1 MPLKLSKGGP
11 RFAMPKPRC
20 VVAPLAAIGAR
31 SLLTGLA
38 LALAMSAGA
47 PARAEDPPPPDKSGF
62 TLFNPTP
69 DADLRSFATD
79 RPPKAN
85 GPYTVDAGR
94 FQYETDIAVYSDSVV
109 GGIRTEGWT
118 LFDPTLKVGLTDT
131 TDFEL
136 QVTPYQSVR
145 TNGAG
150 TVSGVGDTYAKIK
163 FNLLGDDRGDVA
175 AALMPYVKIPTARTG
190 LGNGDIEG
198 GLVGPVSINAPKGFV
213 VVVMPQFDWLKDTS
227 GGGYH
232 GAVDVLVNVSHPLDK
247 VWTLYTEMF
256 TTQSFQM
263 HDRPVYTFD
272 TGLAYL
278 LTPTVQLD
286 FGSNLSLNKVTPQ
299 TQIYTG
305 VSQRF

>member
-1 MPLKLSKGGP
+1 LALWAALDA
-11 RFAMPKPRC
+11 RLLL
-20 VVAPLAAIGAR
+20 AP
-31 SLLTGLA
+31 LA
-38 LALAMSAGA
+38 LALALITAVAA
-47 PARAEDPPPPDKSGF
+47 PARADDPPPPNKSGF

-69 DADLRSFATD
+69 DADLRSFSTD

-94 FQYETDIAVYSDSVV
+94 FQYETDVAVYSEAVI
-109 GGIRTEGWT
+109 GGVKTEGWT
-118 LFDPTLKVGLTDT
+118 LFDPTLKVGLTST

-145 TNGAG
+145 TSGAVGGG
-150 TVSGVGDTYAKIK
+150 TISGVGDTYAKIK
-163 FNLLGDDRGDVA
+163 FNLLGDDRGDLA
-175 AALMPYVKIPTARTG
+175 LALMPYVKIPTARTG
-190 LGNGDIEG
+190 LGNGDVEG
-198 GLVGPVSINAPKGFV
+198 GLVAPVSLNAPKGFV
-213 VVVMPQFDWLKDTS
+213 VVVMPQFDWLKDSS

-232 GAVDVLVNVSHPLDK
+232 GAVDFLVNVSHPLDK
-247 VWTLYTEMF
+247 LWTLYTEMF

-263 HDRPVYTFD
+263 HDKPVYTFD

-286 FGSNLSLNKVTPQ
+286 FGSNLSLNKTTPQ
-299 TQIYTG
+299 TQVYTG